1 MDKVVFYDALRQ
13 YKESRKITLPMSRP
27 ERKRVIRVAKNF
39 ILKGTEW
46 ESALSIISYDKCNI
60 CMLLCKL
67 ILQLRILM

>member
-13 YKESRKITLPMSRP
+13 YKESGKITLPMSRP

-46 ESALSIISYDKCNI
+46 KSAFTVIGYDKCNTYVR
-60 CMLLCKL
+60 LYVN
-67 ILQLRILM
+67 